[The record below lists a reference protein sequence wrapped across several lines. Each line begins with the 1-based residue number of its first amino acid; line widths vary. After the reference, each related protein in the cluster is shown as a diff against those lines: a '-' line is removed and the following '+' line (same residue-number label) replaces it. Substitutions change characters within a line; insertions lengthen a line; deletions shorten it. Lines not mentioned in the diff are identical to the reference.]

1 MVSPGEIAREQL
13 GHAHACCSIECS
25 LGERRIA
32 RAKEVGSRSSHIPNS
47 RSRPSARDTQAFQAV
62 GGPTQGR
69 LSEDTGTRVADVR
82 ARVPAMTSE
91 EALRIRGYLTA
102 QGAKLS
108 PEQLIGKVEEAMAR
122 LREAATAVPAARF
135 TDPPAPGEW
144 SANEVMAHVV
154 EADRRFG
161 GAIVRILDGRPP
173 GEPQDVAARDTRPR
187 PLADWWSL
195 LERDRAVLFQR
206 VRSADPMA
214 NLQ

>member
-1 MVSPGEIAREQL
+1 
-13 GHAHACCSIECS
+13 
-25 LGERRIA
+25 
-32 RAKEVGSRSSHIPNS
+32 
-47 RSRPSARDTQAFQAV
+47 
-62 GGPTQGR
+62 
-69 LSEDTGTRVADVR
+69 
-82 ARVPAMTSE
+82 MTSE

-122 LREAATAVPAARF
+122 LREAATAVPPARF

-161 GAIVRILDGRPP
+161 GAIVRILDGQPP
-173 GEPQDVAARDTRPR
+173 GEPRDVAARDTRPR
-187 PLADWWSL
+187 PLDEWWSL

-206 VRSADPMA
+206 VRSADAQAQLEVTIPHPFFGA
-214 NLQ
+214 LNWRETLLFIRLHDLDHAGQLAKVAGAF

>member
-1 MVSPGEIAREQL
+1 
-13 GHAHACCSIECS
+13 
-25 LGERRIA
+25 
-32 RAKEVGSRSSHIPNS
+32 
-47 RSRPSARDTQAFQAV
+47 
-62 GGPTQGR
+62 
-69 LSEDTGTRVADVR
+69 
-82 ARVPAMTSE
+82 MTSE

-108 PEQLIGKVEEAMAR
+108 PEQLIGKVEEGMAK
-122 LREAATAVPAARF
+122 LREAATAVPPARF

-161 GAIVRILDGRPP
+161 GAIVRILDGQPP
-173 GEPQDVAARDTRPR
+173 GEPRDVAARDTRPR
-187 PLADWWSL
+187 PLDEWWSL

-214 NLQ
+214 NLQVTIPHPFFGALNWRETLLFIRIHDLDHAGQLAKVAGAF